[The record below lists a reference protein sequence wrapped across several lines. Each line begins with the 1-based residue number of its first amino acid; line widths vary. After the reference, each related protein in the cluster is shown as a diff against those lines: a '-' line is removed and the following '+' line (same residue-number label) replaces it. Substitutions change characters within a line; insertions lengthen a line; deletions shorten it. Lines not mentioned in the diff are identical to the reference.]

1 MGDIELQ
8 IFANRLK
15 EFRTENG
22 LTQKEFAEK
31 IGVTAAALSAYE
43 NNSKNPSISVAK
55 RIAEAFEISID
66 WLCGIT
72 DKKNSEDKIETYSDF
87 ISAILKLKNV
97 ELAPY
102 GIEFYFYYNEIP
114 SNGRVAR
121 ESGISTDD
129 PTTFRIL
136 SDIDR
141 MTRLLNDGVI
151 DSRIYTDWL
160 NGLMK
165 KYDTPLPKW
174 KDITPDCD

>member
-87 ISAILKLKNV
+87 ISAILKLK
-97 ELAPY
+97 
-102 GIEFYFYYNEIP
+102 
-114 SNGRVAR
+114 
-121 ESGISTDD
+121 
-129 PTTFRIL
+129 
-136 SDIDR
+136 
-141 MTRLLNDGVI
+141 M
-151 DSRIYTDWL
+151 
-160 NGLMK
+160 
-165 KYDTPLPKW
+165 
-174 KDITPDCD
+174 